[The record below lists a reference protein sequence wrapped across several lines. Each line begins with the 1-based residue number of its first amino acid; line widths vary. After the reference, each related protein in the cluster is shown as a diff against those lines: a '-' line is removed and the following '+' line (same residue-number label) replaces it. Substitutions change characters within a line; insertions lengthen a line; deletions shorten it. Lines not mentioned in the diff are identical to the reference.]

1 MPKETYDAELKT
13 KIFLEALK
21 GEKTAAQLCREHNI
35 AQDLLSR
42 WRTEFIERAPELF
55 KTSRQQLSN
64 ETRIAELE
72 RLVGQ
77 LTLELSAAKK
87 SLVCSALGRA
97 AAAARD

>member
-1 MPKETYDAELKT
+1 MSKKTYDAELKA
-13 KIFLEALK
+13 KIVLEALK

-42 WRTEFIERAPELF
+42 WRTDFIERAPELF
-55 KTSRQQLSN
+55 KTPRQQSV
-64 ETRIAELE
+64 EEARIAELE

-87 SLVCSALGRA
+87 VSSLLRSRSRSGGSS
-97 AAAARD
+97 